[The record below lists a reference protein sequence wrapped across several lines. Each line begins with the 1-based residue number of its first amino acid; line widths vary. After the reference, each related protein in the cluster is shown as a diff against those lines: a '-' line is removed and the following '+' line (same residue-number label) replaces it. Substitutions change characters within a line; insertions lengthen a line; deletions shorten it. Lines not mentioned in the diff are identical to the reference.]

1 MTTFIKVPGRTGTA
15 ILIESLGGEHFTHFT
30 KKKNEV

>member
-15 ILIESLGGEHFTHFT
+15 ILIESLGGERFIV
-30 KKKNEV
+30 ESVSSQ